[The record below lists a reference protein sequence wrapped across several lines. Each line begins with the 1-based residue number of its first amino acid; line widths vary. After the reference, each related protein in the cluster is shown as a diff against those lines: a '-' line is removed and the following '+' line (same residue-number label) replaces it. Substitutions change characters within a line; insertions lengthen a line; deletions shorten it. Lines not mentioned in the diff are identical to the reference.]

1 MKKYVPNIVSTSL
14 TRDMETQLEQIESG
28 NTTAVQVVNRARN
41 NIKEAIQSF
50 NLNESKIGQEISLPL
65 EVIEQHAQRENPLL
79 YLHWA
84 LAPFARMEI

>member
-1 MKKYVPNIVSTSL
+1 MKKYIPNIVSTSL

-50 NLNESKIGQEISLPL
+50 NLNESKIGQEISQP
-65 EVIEQHAQRENPLL
+65 
-79 YLHWA
+79 
-84 LAPFARMEI
+84 